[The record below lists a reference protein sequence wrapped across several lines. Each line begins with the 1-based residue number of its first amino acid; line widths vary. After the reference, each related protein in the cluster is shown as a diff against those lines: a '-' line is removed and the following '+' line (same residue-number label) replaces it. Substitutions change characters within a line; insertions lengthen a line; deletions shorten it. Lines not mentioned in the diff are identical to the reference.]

1 VLLAALLG
9 PLVAGAAEPV
19 VILLSWDGVRPD
31 YLERGE
37 FPALARMRRD
47 GASAERL
54 IPVFPTNTFPNH
66 VALATGAYVARHGI
80 VGNSFRDRERGRFHY
95 DNDASWLAAEPLW
108 VAAERQ
114 GIRAAVY
121 FWVGSE
127 TDWNGIGATHR
138 MSPFDTNVP
147 ESQKVERI
155 VAWLDLEGEKRPRL
169 IMSWWHGSDHAGHL
183 LGPDH
188 PRVAEALEQ
197 QDRALARLLAAL
209 DERAAW
215 PHTTLLIVSD
225 HGMASVDTAVDLR
238 AELRARG
245 LAAAVVPGGGMAHVY
260 VDEPAQRER
269 VRAALDALE
278 GVTAVEGEAL
288 PEGLRAFF
296 PGRTGEVVALT
307 APPRTFRSS
316 GERSGGFGAHGY
328 DPARS
333 DMGGILL
340 ALGRGVPPRA
350 NLGQPRS
357 VDVAPTVARLLGID
371 PPRDCEGE
379 PIRGIGDP

>member
-1 VLLAALLG
+1 
-9 PLVAGAAEPV
+9 
-19 VILLSWDGVRPD
+19 
-31 YLERGE
+31 
-37 FPALARMRRD
+37 
-47 GASAERL
+47 
-54 IPVFPTNTFPNH
+54 
-66 VALATGAYVARHGI
+66 
-80 VGNSFRDRERGRFHY
+80 
-95 DNDASWLAAEPLW
+95 
-108 VAAERQ
+108 
-114 GIRAAVY
+114 
-121 FWVGSE
+121 
-127 TDWNGIGATHR
+127 